1 MCPFCNI
8 YTWIEPV
15 YFTIVILIFQF
26 GWATVQ
32 VTHLAIIPELSRTQ
46 KDRTDLTAIR
56 YSASVFANV
65 IVFMVTWAVL
75 HGRDKNANNIGPS
88 DAFRFR
94 DISLILTLTG
104 ISMTV
109 LFHFALMLMG
119 YDLRRQQAIQRM
131 HAHDKQHDTERQV
144 AQTTNNEVEPLLNNR
159 SPSIPVERKNFF
171 KSPLLYQN
179 ALLYVFSRLF
189 MTTSLLYMPLWL
201 NERTFTPANQS
212 MSFIEVPNKSVEH
225 IATVPLVSFLSSFV
239 TSVILKYS
247 SYIFGHQTHYFL
259 GSLASLGAC
268 SWVTAV
274 VTASG
279 SSMELYGIAVLFG
292 AGSSITM
299 ISSLCITA
307 DMIGI
312 HSNQG
317 GFIYSAV
324 TFADKLI
331 TGIVVIVIESM

>member
-1 MCPFCNI
+1 M
-8 YTWIEPV
+8 
-15 YFTIVILIFQF
+15 
-26 GWATVQ
+26 
-32 VTHLAIIPELSRTQ
+32 SRTQ
-46 KDRTDLTAIR
+46 KDRSDLTAIR

-75 HGRDKNANNIGPS
+75 HGRDKNEKNIGPN

-94 DISLILTLTG
+94 DISLILSLTG

-109 LFHFALMLMG
+109 LFHFSLMLMG

-131 HAHDKQHDTERQV
+131 HAHDKQYDTEKQV
-144 AQTTNNEVEPLLNNR
+144 AEAQTHNNEAEPLLNDH
-159 SPSIPVERKNFF
+159 STIIPTQRKNFF

-189 MTTSLLYMPLWL
+189 ITTSLLYMPLWL
-201 NERTFTPANQS
+201 NERTFTPANKA
-212 MSFIEVPNKSVEH
+212 MNFIEVPNKSVEH

-247 SYIFGHQTHYFL
+247 SYIFGHQTHYFI
-259 GSLASLGAC
+259 GSLTSLGAC

-274 VTASG
+274 ATAAG
-279 SSMELYGIAVLFG
+279 SSIELYGIAVLFG